1 MDHFAGL
8 DVSVKET
15 SVCIVDDVGKIVR
28 EVKVASE
35 PEALLAVLKNPAY
48 HFKRIGLEAGPLSQW
63 LYSALAGAE
72 LPVICVETRH
82 MRAVLK
88 AQINKTDRN
97 DARGIAQMMRA
108 GLYRPVHVKTLRS
121 QKLRMLLTHRK
132 LLQAKAIAV
141 ENDLRATLRN
151 FGLKVGV
158 VGTVKFEASINEAY
172 VIHASSVAVS
182 REHRRAK
189 TDRLDTELLKRS
201 FLGWLRGERDH
212 CKMVEIPTMQ
222 DEDAKRP
229 NREHDSLI
237 GERSRIVNRMKAA
250 LVRLGIR
257 GFNPKL
263 KRATTRLD
271 GLHTPEGEP
280 IPPNALAELRRDM
293 ERRRLVNNQIRQI
306 EEERLERI
314 EQAPCDGAH
323 VMVRLL
329 ARVMGVGIETADML
343 VHEVL
348 SRNMRDRRAVARY
361 AGLTGSP
368 DESGRKRREKGL
380 ARSGNARVR
389 RGMIQLAWRF
399 LLHQKNSALTK
410 WFRSRTE
417 NARGTR
423 KPMIVALA
431 RKLLIALW
439 RLMREGIVPDGVVLR
454 PAQ

>member
-1 MDHFAGL
+1 
-8 DVSVKET
+8 
-15 SVCIVDDVGKIVR
+15 
-28 EVKVASE
+28 
-35 PEALLAVLKNPAY
+35 
-48 HFKRIGLEAGPLSQW
+48 
-63 LYSALAGAE
+63 
-72 LPVICVETRH
+72 
-82 MRAVLK
+82 
-88 AQINKTDRN
+88 
-97 DARGIAQMMRA
+97 
-108 GLYRPVHVKTLRS
+108 
-121 QKLRMLLTHRK
+121 
-132 LLQAKAIAV
+132 
-141 ENDLRATLRN
+141 
-151 FGLKVGV
+151 
-158 VGTVKFEASINEAY
+158 
-172 VIHASSVAVS
+172 
-182 REHRRAK
+182 
-189 TDRLDTELLKRS
+189 
-201 FLGWLRGERDH
+201 
-212 CKMVEIPTMQ
+212 MVEIPTIK

-229 NREHDSLI
+229 NRERDNLI
-237 GERSRIVNRMKAA
+237 GERSRIINRMKAA

-263 KRATTRLD
+263 KRAAARLD
-271 GLHTPEGEP
+271 GLRTPEGEP
-280 IPPNALAELRRDM
+280 IPPNTQAELRRDM
-293 ERRRLVNNQIRQI
+293 ERRRLVSDHIRQI
-306 EEERLERI
+306 EEARLERI
-314 EQAPCDGAH
+314 EQAPSNGPHAI
-323 VMVRLL
+323 VRLL

-399 LLHQKNSALTK
+399 LLHQKDSALTK

-439 RLMREGIVPDGVVLR
+439 RLVREGVVPDGVVMR